1 MKIEQERMK
10 EGGFMP
16 PWVKAEHLARFLF
29 AKELVNGKITV
40 DCACGSGVGSKIFG
54 LTAKQVL
61 AFDISSEDIEK
72 AKVEAISNVTFNVA
86 DATALPLASGAAEAY
101 VSLETIE
108 HLANDNKFLA
118 EVRRVLQSGGVFVC
132 STPNRQV
139 TNPGKSLSDKP
150 ANKFHIR
157 EYNQI
162 EFVELLQKYF
172 NSVELFGQNPQSK
185 AKTKFFEFL
194 AKLLPGNLVVR
205 VSQIFK
211 LGRLVW
217 DGNKNH
223 KVEKVDAKK
232 DYEYLTAVCK

>member
-1 MKIEQERMK
+1 MKIEQERMS

-29 AKELVNGKITV
+29 AKERVLGKITV

-61 AFDISSEDIEK
+61 AFDISAADIER
-72 AKVEAISNVTFNVA
+72 AKIGVPTNVSFALA

-108 HLANDNKFLA
+108 HLTNDDKFLA

-132 STPNRQV
+132 STPNRLV
-139 TNPGKSLSDKP
+139 TNPGKSLDDKP
-150 ANKFHIR
+150 ANKYHVR
-157 EYNQI
+157 EYSLT
-162 EFVELLQKYF
+162 EFVELLKKYF

-185 AKTKFFEFL
+185 AKTKFISIL
-194 AKLLPGNLVVR
+194 AKFLPGNLVVR
-205 VSQIFK
+205 ASQIFK

-223 KVEKVDAKK
+223 KVEKVDFKK
-232 DYEYLTAVCK
+232 DYEYLMAVGK